1 MSSILISTAIFCL
14 LGVTGMGVYVA
25 LYGSHR
31 VFQER
36 FAEMAAHLQ
45 ITEGA
50 VFDQDRE
57 PEGLGRTLFHWAL
70 ERMPKPKVSPSS
82 DKTTQT
88 LVRAGF
94 IRSGALHT
102 FQLIRVLSVIVI
114 GIVGLVIAAPAA

>member
-1 MSSILISTAIFCL
+1 MSSIVISTAIFCL

-36 FAEMAAHLQ
+36 FAEMVAHLQ

-57 PEGLGRTLFHWAL
+57 PEGSVA
-70 ERMPKPKVSPSS
+70 PSS
-82 DKTTQT
+82 TGPWSGC
-88 LVRAGF
+88 LSRRF
-94 IRSGALHT
+94 RRHRIRP
-102 FQLIRVLSVIVI
+102 RRRW
-114 GIVGLVIAAPAA
+114 